1 MIDRVWV
8 MYYTLRF
15 KRLMPEYLAKVRD
28 GIIMGMG
35 FAIGLKLMEKLL
47 K

>member
-1 MIDRVWV
+1 VID
-8 MYYTLRF
+8 
-15 KRLMPEYLAKVRD
+15 KIKKVFD